1 MFNTQT
7 SGPYRRVTT
16 MIDESWLLKIAIVC
30 LLWAIAFVALDL
42 RSSVA
47 VANGDNVSHV
57 SFARPGVVIG
67 RGK

>member
-1 MFNTQT
+1 MFNSAS

-30 LLWAIAFVALDL
+30 LLWAVAFVALDL
-42 RSSVA
+42 RSSA

-57 SFARPGVVIG
+57 SFARPSVVIG
-67 RGK
+67 RGE